1 MALLGAEEAI
11 WRVILYLPSNGVC
24 HFSFCLAVT
33 YFVEEVQ
40 TIVLEVIKL
49 SHVLQNANLG
59 ADLLMKG
66 GAHCDVLC
74 MIFDL
79 FSSFL

>member
-1 MALLGAEEAI
+1 M
-11 WRVILYLPSNGVC
+11 VILYLPSNGVC

-40 TIVLEVIKL
+40 TIVLEGQIKL
-49 SHVLQNANLG
+49 SHVLPNANHD

-66 GAHCDVLC
+66 GAHCDARC